1 MQIWIVQRVLYIG
14 IMIAALIVV
23 WAALPSMKKRSKILL
38 TATVFSVI
46 ILILAF
52 ILYMAFGG

>member
-23 WAALPSMKKRSKILL
+23 WAALPSMKKRHKILL